1 MFKAGEEYME
11 KCPNCQLD
19 LAEVGDAKVCTKIG
33 CGFRYSPK
41 SKANWSVGKSQVD
54 PVENKEKAA

>member
-19 LAEVGDAKVCTKIG
+19 LAEVGDAMVCEVVG
-33 CGFRYSPK
+33 CGFYYTPK
-41 SKANWSVGKSQVD
+41 LEANWTPGKSLVA
-54 PVENKEKAA
+54 PAENKEKAA